1 MVIKIITFSSLVE
14 KTLQTN
20 LNAGDKIKAIGGFE
34 AAVSIYSLGQML
46 WPSKDPG
53 DFPSDIQGE
62 TTKCWINH
70 SKPNTE
76 RLILPHG
83 KSGEKTI
90 HFNNVYCVWK
100 QDWVKSTTTATS
112 IN

>member
-20 LNAGDKIKAIGGFE
+20 LNAGDKIKAIGRFE

-53 DFPSDIQGE
+53 DFPSNIQGE

-76 RLILPHG
+76 
-83 KSGEKTI
+83 
-90 HFNNVYCVWK
+90 
-100 QDWVKSTTTATS
+100 
-112 IN
+112 

>member
-20 LNAGDKIKAIGGFE
+20 LNAGDKIKAIGGCE
-34 AAVSIYSLGQML
+34 AAVSIYSLGRML
-46 WPSKDPG
+46 WPNKDPG
-53 DFPSDIQGE
+53 DFPSDIQGKA
-62 TTKCWINH
+62 TKCWIKH

-83 KSGEKTI
+83 KSGAETI
-90 HFNNVYCVWK
+90 NFNNVYCAWK
-100 QDWVKSTTTATS
+100 RDWVKSPQLQPL
-112 IN
+112 